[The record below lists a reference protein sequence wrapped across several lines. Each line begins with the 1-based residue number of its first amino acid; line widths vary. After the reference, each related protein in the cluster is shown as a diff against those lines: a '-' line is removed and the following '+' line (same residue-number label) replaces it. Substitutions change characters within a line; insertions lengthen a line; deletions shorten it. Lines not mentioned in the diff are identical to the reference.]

1 MQVQRLAGSNKIP
14 WWIRAILSRR
24 VSTDH
29 SHRYWQLSRLATSTR
44 GGSVAIAQ
52 ADTAAAMGSRK
63 NREAWCARCTSASS
77 RAACRAA
84 MPAGLPWVALHASQA
99 THGAV
104 RSRDLACS
112 RIEVILVEY
121 LSDSG

>member
-1 MQVQRLAGSNKIP
+1 MQVQRLAGSNKIA
-14 WWIRAILSRR
+14 WWIRDILSRR
-24 VSTDH
+24 RGNRPQHVSEFPAARVH
-29 SHRYWQLSRLATSTR
+29 LRRFSRQ
-44 GGSVAIAQ
+44 AQ
-52 ADTAAAMGSRK
+52 ADTAAAMGTRK
-63 NREAWCARCTSASS
+63 SREAWRARSSS

-84 MPAGLPWVALHASQA
+84 MPANLPWVALQASQA

-104 RSRDLACS
+104 RSRDPACS